1 MKSIRG
7 RLLLNLLAVIGISLA
22 LVGTM
27 AIVLGYNGWKQTLER
42 SLTEASRVAAEQVS
56 VEIFRYTE
64 LMEEAAGH
72 PVLSGVLMGQL
83 EAERLANQEKTGEVS
98 QNLSVDRRYTI
109 DEIRVQFDRV
119 KKDLGFDHMDRA
131 TVNGYSMEQYTYVLY
146 NPFFNHC
153 KTNLKPYVSTP
164 TYDEETG
171 RMSVI
176 IAAPIIRNEDKFDG
190 VVYGEMSAD
199 FLSKIAEKASLG
211 EGSQAF
217 ILDRTGTIIAHPDQ
231 AAVVEARNVF
241 ATAEVNR
248 NTAIYEAMVNGES
261 GFSTSYYTPDGVKTY
276 FAYAPIPNTDG
287 WSIGIYMPTTQYNK
301 EIFTNIAIIVGI
313 ILLVMAIDSV
323 VAIFLANGISRP
335 ITLSVRRL
343 EKLAAGDLKTP
354 VDKVKTQDENATLAK
369 AMENTIGSL
378 NLMIGDITHNLHEMS
393 RGNLNV
399 QTAVDYQGNFQP
411 IAHSLNQLSDA
422 LNQMLLEINQ
432 SADQV
437 SSGAEQVAGGA
448 QALSQGSTEQASSIQ
463 QLSASIAE
471 IAQEIQTSAAH
482 AEKARAIA
490 EQTAMHVE
498 QGSDYMA
505 QMMDAMAEIDA
516 SANIISQIIQ
526 TIDDIAFQTN
536 ILALNAAVEA
546 ARAGSAGRGFAV
558 VADEVR
564 NLAAKSAE
572 AAKNTT
578 GYIQMSLDA
587 VSNGVSIADETAK
600 ALQSIVEIT
609 HQVTEL
615 VSEISRA
622 SQDEAR
628 SISQVNQGVD
638 QISSVVQTN
647 SATAEQSAA
656 SSEEL
661 SGQAQVLKNLVGRFT
676 FKEKVEKPLPQDEL
690 VQLEWETVEEE
701 QEEQTEEQP
710 QEQEQELPQA

>member
-7 RLLLNLLAVIGISLA
+7 RILLNLLAVIGVSLT
-22 LVGTM
+22 LVGAM
-27 AIVLGYNGWKQTLER
+27 SIVLGYNGWKQTLER
-42 SLTEASRVAAEQVS
+42 SMTEASEVAAEQVS

-64 LMEEAAGH
+64 LMKEAAGH

-83 EAERLANQEKTGEVS
+83 EAERLAGKQDQVEESSNT
-98 QNLSVDRRYTI
+98 LSIDRRYTI
-109 DEIRVQFDRV
+109 DEIRLEFDRV
-119 KKDLGFDHMDRA
+119 EKDLGFERMDRA

-146 NPFFNHC
+146 NPFFTYC
-153 KTNLKPYVSTP
+153 KNNLKPYVGTP
-164 TYDEETG
+164 RYDEETD

-176 IAAPIIRNEDKFDG
+176 IAAPIIRNDTFDG
-190 VVYGEMSAD
+190 VAYGEMAAD
-199 FLSKIAEKASLG
+199 FLSGIVEKASIG

-217 ILDRTGTIIAHPDQ
+217 MLDRTGTIIAHPDQ
-231 AAVVEARNVF
+231 NAVIQAKNVF
-241 ATAEVNR
+241 STSEVEK
-248 NTAIYEAMVNGES
+248 NTDVYEAMVNGES
-261 GFSTSYYTPDGVKTY
+261 GFTRYYTPDGVKTY

-287 WSIGIYMPTTQYNK
+287 WSIGIYMPTAEFDK
-301 EIFTNIAIIVGI
+301 EVVTNIAAIVGI
-313 ILLVMAIDSV
+313 ILVIMLIAV
-323 VAIFLANGISRP
+323 VLAFLISNGISAP
-335 ITLSVRRL
+335 ITQSVRRL

-354 VDKVKTQDENATLAK
+354 VEKVKTRDETATLAQ
-369 AMENTIGSL
+369 AMENTIDSL
-378 NLMIGDITHNLHEMS
+378 NMMIGDITHNLHQMS
-393 RGNLNV
+393 QGNLNV
-399 QTAVDYQGNFQP
+399 QPAVDYQGDFEP
-411 IAHSLNQLSDA
+411 IADALNQLSDA
-422 LNQMLLEINQ
+422 LDQTLLEINQ

-463 QLSASIAE
+463 QLSATIAE
-471 IAQEIQTSAAH
+471 ISQEIQTSAGH
-482 AEKARAIA
+482 AEKARGIA

-498 QGSDYMA
+498 QGSNYMK

-578 GYIQMSLDA
+578 GFIQKSLEA
-587 VSNGVSIADETAK
+587 VTNGVSIADETAQ

-609 HQVTEL
+609 QQVTEL

-622 SQDEAR
+622 SNDEAL
-628 SISQVNQGVD
+628 SINQVNQGVD

-661 SGQAQVLKNLVGRFT
+661 SSQAQVLKNLVGRFT
-676 FKEKVEKPLPQDEL
+676 FKEKVEELLPQDEQL
-690 VQLEWETVEEE
+690 QLEWETVEDE
-701 QEEQTEEQP
+701 QEELQ
-710 QEQEQELPQA
+710 QEQELPQA